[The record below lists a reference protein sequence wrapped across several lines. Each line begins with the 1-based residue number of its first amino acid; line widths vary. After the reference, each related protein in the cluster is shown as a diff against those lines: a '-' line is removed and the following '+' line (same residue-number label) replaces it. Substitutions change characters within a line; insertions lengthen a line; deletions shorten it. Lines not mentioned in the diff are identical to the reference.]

1 MTQWVGA
8 AMPRKEDRRM
18 LLGRGRFVGDL
29 TRPGLLHAA
38 FVRSPHAHAR
48 ITRID
53 PAAALRAAG
62 VEQVLTAKSLGDPY
76 LLAILERDEFVPTE
90 MPILAGDKVRF
101 VGEPVAVVIAD
112 DAYRAEDAAELVEV
126 DWDPQPAVAS
136 IETAIAAGA
145 PRLHDHGNC
154 LVDLL
159 MFDDERLPQIFATA
173 KATVSATFRSA
184 RVAALPLEGRA
195 CLAEWDDRD
204 DQLVMHVSTQVP
216 HQVRSGVAQALQMP
230 ERSIRVIAPDVGG
243 GFGLKCVVGREEVA
257 VAAAALRLRRPVRW
271 IEDRQENL
279 TAAFHGHEQRYQVR
293 AAFDAEGRILG
304 LDAEVDCDTGAYSV
318 FPFTCAVEPLMAA
331 TELPGVYKV
340 PAYRARGRAIAT
352 NKAPAAP
359 YRGVS
364 RPQIVL
370 VMERLME
377 KAAAALGLGPLQV
390 RRANLIGKHEFP
402 YTGVNQVTY
411 DEGSY
416 RESLDLA
423 ERIVTE
429 KAWAAERD
437 MLRKAGQRAGIGYAC
452 FSERTAYGTSAMAV
466 RRMRM
471 TPGYDTALVR
481 MDPTGEV
488 IVTTGTCGHG
498 QGHETTFAQIVADR
512 LGVHPDQVR
521 LRQGDTDLASYG
533 WGTWGSR
540 SVVIG
545 GGAARPGRGRGGR
558 TAAQDRRQP
567 AGGQPGRHRARRG
580 PGPRPRRRHRG
591 DSDLRA
597 GQAGPFPGP
606 PAGRGPA
613 LRAGGPGHVRP
624 ARHRLQRLPRGHGG
638 DRPGHL
644 CYPAAPLPGR
654 RGLRRG
660 HQPDGGRRAGA
671 RRRHAGRGGRAARAG
686 PLRLRRPAGQR
697 HLDGLPGAHR
707 SGNVRRGHR
716 PPADA
721 LQVQRDGREGDGGG
735 RHDRRPGRRPGCHQ
749 RRDVRHRRAL
759 RPHPGA
765 AAGRERRAQRSRGY
779 PMKDLHDI
787 RLTVNGREHELV
799 VEARRTLADML
810 RHDLGY
816 TGTHLGCEHGI
827 CGACTVILD
836 GAPVRAC
843 LIFGVQADGA
853 EVRTVEGLA
862 DGEQLSDLQQAFSD
876 HHALQCGFCTPGF
889 LMLAEAY
896 LAEDATQLTEEQA
909 RELVAANLCRCTGY
923 QGIIE
928 AVLATAR
935 ARRSREPGGRKPAD
949 QA

>member
-53 PAAALRAAG
+53 PAAALKAPG

-76 LLAILERDEFVPTE
+76 LLAILERDEFVPTQ

-101 VGEPVAVVIAD
+101 VGEPVAMVIAD

-545 GGAARPGRGRGGR
+545 GGAARRAADAVAGQLRKIAASQLEASPADIELAEGLARVRGDDTAAIPISELARLAHFQAHRLAEDLRYGLEARATFDPPGTVSNACHAAMVVIDPGTCAIRLHRYLVVEDCGVVINPMVVDGQVRGGV
-558 TAAQDRRQP
+558 TQ
-567 AGGQPGRHRARRG
+567 
-580 PGPRPRRRHRG
+580 
-591 DSDLRA
+591 
-597 GQAGPFPGP
+597 
-606 PAGRGPA
+606 
-613 LRAGGPGHVRP
+613 
-624 ARHRLQRLPRGHGG
+624 
-638 DRPGHL
+638 
-644 CYPAAPLPGR
+644 
-654 RGLRRG
+654 
-660 HQPDGGRRAGA
+660 
-671 RRRHAGRGGRAARAG
+671 
-686 PLRLRRPAGQR
+686 
-697 HLDGLPGAHR
+697 
-707 SGNVRRGHR
+707 
-716 PPADA
+716 
-721 LQVQRDGREGDGGG
+721 
-735 RHDRRPGRRPGCHQ
+735 
-749 RRDVRHRRAL
+749 
-759 RPHPGA
+759 GA
-765 AAGRERRAQRSRGY
+765 AAALLERVRFDSEGQPVSATLMDY
-779 PMKDLHDI
+779 LAPTAAEMCAVDI
-787 RLTVNGREHELV
+787 VHLQTPSKFSE
-799 VEARRTLADML
+799 
-810 RHDLGY
+810 
-816 TGTHLGCEHGI
+816 TGAKGMGEGGTI
-827 CGACTVILD
+827 
-836 GAPVRAC
+836 GAPA
-843 LIFGVQADGA
+843 
-853 EVRTVEGLA
+853 
-862 DGEQLSDLQQAFSD
+862 
-876 HHALQCGFCTPGF
+876 
-889 LMLAEAY
+889 
-896 LAEDATQLTEEQA
+896 
-909 RELVAANLCRCTGY
+909 
-923 QGIIE
+923 
-928 AVLATAR
+928 AVLGAINDAMSGTDVRFDHIPVLPQDVSA
-935 ARRSREPGGRKPAD
+935 ALNEAGVTP
-949 QA
+949 

>member
-1 MTQWVGA
+1 MNGWIGA
-8 AMPRKEDRRM
+8 ALPRKEDRRM

-38 FVRSPHAHAR
+38 FVRSPHAHALLNK
-48 ITRID
+48 ID
-53 PAAALRAAG
+53 GTAASQAPG
-62 VEQVLTAKSLGDPY
+62 VEGIFTAESLGHPY
-76 LLAILERDEFVPTE
+76 LLAMLERDEFVPTA

-126 DWDPQPAVAS
+126 DWDPQPAVAGM
-136 IETAIAAGA
+136 EAAIAAGA

-159 MFDDERLPQIFATA
+159 MFDDDRLPEIFAGA
-173 KATVSATFRSA
+173 AATVSATFRSA

-216 HQVRSGVAQALQMP
+216 HQVRSGVAQALGLP

-271 IEDRQENL
+271 TEDRQENL

-293 AAFDAEGRILG
+293 AAFAQDGRILG
-304 LDAEVDCDTGAYSV
+304 LDAEIDCDTGAYSA

-352 NKAPAAP
+352 NKAPTAP

-370 VMERLME
+370 VMERLMD
-377 KAAAALGLGPLQV
+377 KAAAALELGPLQV
-390 RRANLIGKHEFP
+390 RRANLISKNDFP
-402 YTGVNQVTY
+402 YTGVNKITY

-423 ERIVTE
+423 EQTVKE

-437 MLRKAGQRAGIGYAC
+437 ALRKAGQRAGIGYAC
-452 FSERTAYGTSAMAV
+452 FSERTAYGTPTMSQ

-512 LGVHPDQVR
+512 LGVHPGQVR

-545 GGAARPGRGRGGR
+545 GGAA
-558 TAAQDRRQP
+558 
-567 AGGQPGRHRARRG
+567 
-580 PGPRPRRRHRG
+580 
-591 DSDLRA
+591 
-597 GQAGPFPGP
+597 
-606 PAGRGPA
+606 
-613 LRAGGPGHVRP
+613 
-624 ARHRLQRLPRGHGG
+624 
-638 DRPGHL
+638 
-644 CYPAAPLPGR
+644 
-654 RGLRRG
+654 
-660 HQPDGGRRAGA
+660 
-671 RRRHAGRGGRAARAG
+671 GRAADTV
-686 PLRLRRPAGQR
+686 AGQLR
-697 HLDGLPGAHR
+697 KIAASQLEVSPADIELAEGVARVRGDDHAAIPIPELARLVYFQAHR
-707 SGNVRRGHR
+707 LAEELRYGLEARATFDPPGTFSNACHVAMVVIDPGTCAIRLHRYLVVEDCGVVINPIVVDGQVR
-716 PPADA
+716 
-721 LQVQRDGREGDGGG
+721 GGVT
-735 RHDRRPGRRPGCHQ
+735 Q
-749 RRDVRHRRAL
+749 
-759 RPHPGA
+759 GA
-765 AAGRERRAQRSRGY
+765 AAALLERVRFDAEGQPVSATLMDY
-779 PMKDLHDI
+779 LAPTAAEMCAVDI
-787 RLTVNGREHELV
+787 VHLQTPSTFSE
-799 VEARRTLADML
+799 
-810 RHDLGY
+810 
-816 TGTHLGCEHGI
+816 TGAKGMGEGGTI
-827 CGACTVILD
+827 
-836 GAPVRAC
+836 GAPAAV
-843 LIFGVQADGA
+843 LGA
-853 EVRTVEGLA
+853 INDA
-862 DGEQLSDLQQAFSD
+862 LSDTDVRFD
-876 HHALQCGFCTPGF
+876 HIPVLPQEVSAAL
-889 LMLAEAY
+889 AKR
-896 LAEDATQLTEEQA
+896 DA
-909 RELVAANLCRCTGY
+909 R
-923 QGIIE
+923 
-928 AVLATAR
+928 
-935 ARRSREPGGRKPAD
+935 
-949 QA
+949 